1 MNRIYRL
8 LSIVLASGIA
18 LCAADAAVIAG
29 SVVLQAIE
37 SNAKHGDGLG
47 LAFTF
52 TVYAIACLWVFA
64 RMIVEVSRA

>member
-1 MNRIYRL
+1 MTRL
-8 LSIVLASGIA
+8 HRLTVIILASGIA
-18 LCAADAAVIAG
+18 LCAADSAVIAG

-52 TVYAIACLWVFA
+52 TVYAGACLWVFA
-64 RMIVEVSRA
+64 SMIREVARA